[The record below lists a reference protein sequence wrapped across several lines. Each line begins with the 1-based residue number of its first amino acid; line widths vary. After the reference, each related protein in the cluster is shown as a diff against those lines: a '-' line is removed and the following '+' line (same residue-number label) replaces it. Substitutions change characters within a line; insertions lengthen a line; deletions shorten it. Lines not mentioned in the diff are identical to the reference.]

1 MSVFIIVIIAFF
13 IIANSRAGSGGKGA
27 GSTGSRELKNKMNS
41 LKPAEPIGYAKR
53 QENLNAGS
61 DKSVS
66 DVSAKKSDTAGTLQD
81 MKPARYG
88 NASGYGSNHRSRA
101 SVSERRSVSDM
112 EDREHD
118 WLAAQIREE
127 ARMKRSIDREMYD
140 LKAEHLREH
149 DKIHG

>member
-13 IIANSRAGSGGKGA
+13 IIANSRAGSGGTGT
-27 GSTGSRELKNKMNS
+27 GSTGGRELKNKMNS
-41 LKPAEPIGYAKR
+41 LKQAEPIGSAKR
-53 QENLNAGS
+53 QETLNASS

-81 MKPARYG
+81 MKAAHYG
-88 NASGYGSNHRSRA
+88 NASGYGSSHRA
-101 SVSERRSVSDM
+101 GTSVSERRSVSDM

-149 DKIHG
+149 NKIHG